1 MARIGTKKP
10 MSVTTRAEVGREL
23 DRLSKAALIDLYTC
37 ALSRVIESGQFH
49 RSPTLEDVAKD
60 AIPLL
65 KMRGDRVPRSLKES
79 EPDPFTWPAS
89 PKTLTTVGGHNA
101 S

>member
-1 MARIGTKKP
+1 
-10 MSVTTRAEVGREL
+10 MSISTRLEVGREL

-49 RSPTLEDVAKD
+49 RAPTLEDVAED
-60 AIPLL
+60 AIPML
-65 KMRGDRVPRSLKES
+65 KLRGDRVPRSLKES
-79 EPDPFTWPAS
+79 EPDPFVWPAS
-89 PKTLTTVGGHNA
+89 PQTIATVGGHNA